1 LHNKKNLLFTAK
13 GEWLTRILIKVRKR
27 AQHQNRKSIEL
38 VAKTRELKRET
49 KEDET
54 NESSG

>member
-1 LHNKKNLLFTAK
+1 MHNKKNLLFTTK
-13 GEWLTRILIKVRKR
+13 GEWLAGILIKVRKR
-27 AQHQNRKSIEL
+27 AQHQNRKSIAL
-38 VAKTRELKRET
+38 VATIPELKRVT